1 MFGFTKSDALFEQA
15 ARDPEAGLA
24 LLRKLKFR
32 RNLAGWMAAVSFT
45 LILLSVLASFLIV
58 GGMTNGAGLKYAD
71 LLEQVLRFLK
81 VLVPIFV
88 GSCLGMVFVNQDVKM
103 VILATGS
110 PRGQT
115 DTTAKPDNP
124 EPQSP
129 RPPEA

>member
-24 LLRKLKFR
+24 LLRKLKSR
-32 RNLAGWMAAVSFT
+32 RSLAGWMAAGSFT
-45 LILLSVLASFLIV
+45 LILLLALVSFLIV

-88 GSCLGMVFVNQDVKM
+88 GSCLGIIFVNQDVKM
-103 VILATGS
+103 LILATGS
-110 PRGQT
+110 LHGNSP
-115 DTTAKPDNP
+115 PD
-124 EPQSP
+124 SP
-129 RPPEA
+129 